1 MSGSSV
7 VALCLLLVSLVACGG
22 RAAAD
27 PVPAEVQ
34 RVLDRR
40 AEAVLDHD
48 RAAYTRTGT
57 GAGFDNLGEVPL
69 AAWSYRVTGVD
80 RTGDTATA
88 DVELRYR
95 IEGHDRG
102 PVTTGRTVR
111 LSRTGGRAVDR
122 RLDRPAKRSGQ
133 QPGPGRGRG
142 RPRACTASCSASD
155 SPPGRCAA
163 TGPSPTGRCRP
174 GRTPGTAIWA
184 RRVVVLVRSRRRM
197 AACSAPASSS
207 YRGIAAVTGETG
219 GREQAPADRI
229 IVNPDAYGPSATW
242 ANRSL
247 THETTHV
254 ATRADTS
261 PPPPPLWLS
270 EGYADWVGYRDGD
283 RAPAEAAPEMA
294 GAVAEG
300 RVPAS
305 LPTDEDFG
313 FTADADE
320 LARAYEGGWLA
331 CRMIADQWGED
342 RLDAFHRAVGG
353 HEKRA
358 GAVEDAMNEV
368 LADDAGGVHGTVA
381 GVSAGGVRLRSPRSR
396 RLTGPRGRRPL
407 RRRPVPLSVRA
418 ARGGGVGTGV
428 PARCRVA
435 PQGAGREERRGDQQS
450 VADDEQRDA
459 ERVARDDLR
468 EPDRELQHRHQARRQ
483 HQGDRHSHAARAEA
497 PADRARR
504 RSATPCTAD

>member
-1 MSGSSV
+1 MAGRRRVSGSSV
-7 VALCLLLVSLVACGG
+7 VALCLLLVSLVSCGG

-57 GAGFDNLGEVPL
+57 GAGFDNLREVPL

-111 LSRTGGRAVDR
+111 LSREGADR
-122 RLDRPAKRSGQ
+122 RWSVDSDRPAKQSGQ
-133 QPGPGRGRG
+133 QPWDQGAVEVVRGTHSLVLGVGQSTGVLRG
-142 RPRACTASCSASD
+142 YADLADRAVPAVSD
-155 SPPGRCAA
+155 AWEGD
-163 TGPSPTGRCRP
+163 
-174 GRTPGTAIWA
+174 WA
-184 RRVVVLVRSRRRM
+184 RRVVVLVPKSLEGM
-197 AACSAPASSS
+197 AGLLGSPASS
-207 YRGIAAVTGETG
+207 YRGIAAVTTGETG

-229 IVNPDAYGPSATW
+229 IVNPDAYGLLGSLGKQVV
-242 ANRSL
+242 L

-254 ATRADTS
+254 ATRADTTAAT
-261 PPPPPLWLS
+261 PLWLS

-283 RAPAEAAPEMA
+283 RAPADAAPEMA

-342 RLDAFHRAVGG
+342 RLDAFYRAVGA

-368 LADDAGGVHGTVA
+368 LAVT
-381 GVSAGGVRLRSPRSR
+381 PEEF
-396 RLTGPRGRRPL
+396 T
-407 RRRPVPLSVRA
+407 
-418 ARGGGVGTGV
+418 ARW
-428 PARCRVA
+428 
-435 PQGAGREERRGDQQS
+435 REY
-450 VADDEQRDA
+450 
-459 ERVARDDLR
+459 L
-468 EPDRELQHRHQARRQ
+468 
-483 HQGDRHSHAARAEA
+483 RAEF
-497 PADRARR
+497 D
-504 RSATPCTAD
+504 